1 MKAPRLDVTSSP
13 RASIIV
19 ANESLADMDQYF
31 GTRYPTRAQSARLV
45 DTIALLAIA
54 MIGFS
59 ALAGWR
65 EGPFFTLWG
74 FGWTIVW
81 WALLPED

>member
-1 MKAPRLDVTSSP
+1 MSVVVAYERLD
-13 RASIIV
+13 
-19 ANESLADMDQYF
+19 DMGLSF

-54 MIGFS
+54 LIGFS
-59 ALAGWR
+59 ALADWKV
-65 EGPFFTLWG
+65 GPFFALWG
-74 FGWTIVW
+74 FGWTTVW